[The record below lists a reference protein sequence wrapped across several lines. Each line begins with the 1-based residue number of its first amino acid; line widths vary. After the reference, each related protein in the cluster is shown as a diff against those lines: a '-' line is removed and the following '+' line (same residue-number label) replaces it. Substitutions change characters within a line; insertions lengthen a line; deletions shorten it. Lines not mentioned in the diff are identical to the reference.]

1 MVYSY
6 TEKLYHHDSKER
18 QTMKNIGEVIALH
31 RKNKKI
37 SQIEL
42 AAKLEKYDIHVKNA
56 AISAWEKRNS
66 IPSADTLLALCE
78 IFGINDIYTEF
89 IGENPN
95 DPFKDLNDEGIQKV
109 LEYIELLKKSGD
121 YQKKDGE
128 IIDFKPRTMKVA
140 LLPASAGT
148 GNFIDEENFDE
159 VEIYDYVPK
168 KATFGVYLD
177 GDSMEPKFKD
187 EQLVWIE
194 QTECL
199 ESGDIGLF
207 FLDGNTY
214 FKKFIQKAS
223 GTFLL
228 SLNAKYKPIPI
239 GEYSSFKIFG
249 KLAID

>member
-1 MVYSY
+1 
-6 TEKLYHHDSKER
+6 
-18 QTMKNIGEVIALH
+18 MKNIGEVIALH

-42 AAKLEKYDIHVKNA
+42 SEELEKYDIHVKNA

-78 IFGINDIYTEF
+78 ILRINDIYTEF

-95 DPFKDLNDEGIQKV
+95 DPFKDLNEEGVQKA
-109 LEYIELLKKSGD
+109 LDYIEMLKKTGD
-121 YQKKDGE
+121 YEKKSADLLE
-128 IIDFKPRTMKVA
+128 FKPRIMKVA

-148 GNFIDEENFDE
+148 GNFIDDENFDE

-168 KATFGVYLD
+168 KASFGVYLD
-177 GDSMEPKFKD
+177 GDSMEPAFKD

-199 ESGDIGLF
+199 ESEDIGLF
-207 FLDGNTY
+207 FLDGKTY
-214 FKKFIQKAS
+214 FKKFIKKAS

-239 GEYSSFKIFG
+239 SEYSSFKIFG
-249 KLAID
+249 KLAMD

>member
-1 MVYSY
+1 
-6 TEKLYHHDSKER
+6 
-18 QTMKNIGEVIALH
+18 MKNIGEVIAFH

-37 SQIEL
+37 SQIDIATE
-42 AAKLEKYDIHVKNA
+42 LEKYDIHIKNA
-56 AISAWEKRNS
+56 AVSAWEKRNS

-78 IFGINDIYTEF
+78 ILGINDIYTEF

-95 DPFKDLNDEGIQKV
+95 DPFKDLNEEGVKKV
-109 LEYIELLKKSGD
+109 LDYIELLKKTED
-121 YQKKDGE
+121 YQKQTAE
-128 IIDFKPRTMKVA
+128 IVEFKPRIMKVA

-148 GNFIDEENFDE
+148 GYFIDDENFDE
-159 VEIYDYVPK
+159 VEIYDQVPR

-177 GDSMEPKFKD
+177 GDSMEPRFKD

-194 QTECL
+194 QTDCL
-199 ESGDIGLF
+199 DSGDIGLF
-207 FLDGNTY
+207 YLDGKTY
-214 FKKFIQKAS
+214 FKKYIVKSA

-239 GEYSSFKIFG
+239 SEYSSFKIFG

>member
-42 AAKLEKYDIHVKNA
+42 SEELEKYDIHIKNA

-95 DPFKDLNDEGIQKV
+95 DPFKDLNEEGVQKA
-109 LEYIELLKKSGD
+109 LDYIEMLKKTGD
-121 YQKKDGE
+121 YEKKSADILE
-128 IIDFKPRTMKVA
+128 FKPRIMKVA

-148 GNFIDEENFDE
+148 GNFIEDENFDE

-168 KATFGVYLD
+168 KASFGVYLD
-177 GDSMEPKFKD
+177 GDSMEPEFKD